1 MRVVHQ
7 TRQGYFLAAAVQ
19 KFRARQSR
27 AGGARF
33 SSQKIPAHRGEKA
46 KRATGPAVRSSWI
59 SHHRRAEQQRPKG
72 VAVRRLFPR
81 GPGGVHRAA
90 AKIAKGL
97 SATRSNLSRS
107 KFRVRRKFA
116 RIVATNIR
124 RILLLISSAAG
135 LRLAGRRSF
144 WWLGF

>member
-1 MRVVHQ
+1 CSV
-7 TRQGYFLAAAVQ
+7 TAAVQ

-27 AGGARF
+27 FGGARF

-46 KRATGPAVRSSWI
+46 KRATGPAVRSPWI

-81 GPGGVHRAA
+81 WPGGVHLAA

-97 SATRSNLSRS
+97 TAPDPISLRSIPRYGI
-107 KFRVRRKFA
+107 RA
-116 RIVATNIR
+116 AVAKT
-124 RILLLISSAAG
+124 SG
-135 LRLAGRRSF
+135 
-144 WWLGF
+144 GFFC